1 VLGVIFALLS
11 AGTFAFNNAAM
22 RRGVVTGTPIQG
34 MALTVPIGVACFLL
48 VAVVTGQIFRVTEFP
63 LAAAAWMAGV
73 GLVHFIFGRYCNY
86 RANREAGVN
95 LTAPV
100 IQLQIIVTLV
110 LAIVILREPCTVLQA
125 IGGLMI
131 VAGSFITQRQPVRAR
146 PANAGATAETKP
158 ATPLFV
164 PHYFLGYL
172 FAIGA
177 AIGYGTSPILARF
190 ALAETGAIGGVLGGL
205 IAYGAA
211 TLFVAVVMLWPAVL
225 KDAMSLKRE
234 NMPWFIASGVFVAM
248 AQGFFYA
255 AVAVA
260 PIMLVMPI
268 LQFSLVFR
276 LIFAMWLTPDHEVFG
291 WLVILGVLVSIT
303 GSLMVAIDTNY
314 LIQSLAI
321 PDALGSLLRLRVG

>member
-34 MALTVPIGVACFLL
+34 MALTVPIGVACFLV
-48 VAVVTGQIFRVTEFP
+48 VAVVTGQIFHVTAFP

-100 IQLQIIVTLV
+100 IQLQVVVTLV
-110 LAIVILREPCTVLQA
+110 LAVIILREPCTVLQA

-131 VAGSFITQRQPVRAR
+131 VAGSFITQRQPMRAK
-146 PANAGATAETKP
+146 PANGTAAAKSVAP
-158 ATPLFV
+158 VFV
-164 PHYFLGYL
+164 PHYFLGTM

-177 AIGYGTSPILARF
+177 ALGYGTSPILARF
-190 ALAETGAIGGVLGGL
+190 ALADTGAISSVLGGL
-205 IAYGAA
+205 IAYCAA
-211 TLFVAVVMLWPAVL
+211 TAFVAVAMLWPAVRNNV
-225 KDAMSLKRE
+225 MSLSRE

-276 LIFAMWLTPDHEVFG
+276 LIFAMWLTPEHEVFG
-291 WLVILGVLVSIT
+291 WLVILGVVVSIT
-303 GSLMVAIDTNY
+303 GSLTVAVDTDVI
-314 LIQSLAI
+314 LQALAI
-321 PDALGSLLRLRVG
+321 PDGPAALLRQRIG